1 METATCDC
9 CKEPKKTVNEHQL
22 CFECSFL
29 QTSVS
34 VVIEGG
40 FSEEDAFN
48 LVHQIHGHLMP
59 ELIERLQKDPP
70 LLEELFRTWSRTD
83 KPN

>member
-1 METATCDC
+1 MEAATCDC
-9 CKEPKKTVNEHQL
+9 CKLPNRAVNEDQL
-22 CFECSFL
+22 CFECSFI

-34 VVIEGG
+34 IAIEAGLA
-40 FSEEDAFN
+40 EEATFN
-48 LVHQIHGHLMP
+48 IVNEIRGHVMP

-70 LLEELFRTWSRTD
+70 LLEEILRTWSRTD